1 MSEFTSEKEKLLK
14 NEANARSLGKT
25 KVAYSRRG
33 EENDT
38 LVLRDLSEHTRFDRF
53 GVKGVQE
60 IERIYYVM
68 LNELKKKRENLVKG
82 MRFGGDTRLCEML
95 DGLSEEDLEGMRAAL
110 EKTDDQTR
118 VVIKDFSGYYKLE
131 LLRFSEEKLMNGI
144 YFFTEE
150 VVKLV
155 KHINT
160 VFKFSDSECLQ
171 LKDDLEKYKDDFF
184 F

>member
-1 MSEFTSEKEKLLK
+1 M
-14 NEANARSLGKT
+14 
-25 KVAYSRRG
+25 AYSRRG
-33 EENDT
+33 EKNDT
-38 LVLRDLSEHTRFDRF
+38 LVLRDLYEHTRFDRF

-68 LNELKKKRENLVKG
+68 LNELKEKREYLVKG

-95 DGLSEEDLEGMRAAL
+95 DGLSEEDLEGLRAAL
-110 EKTDDQTR
+110 EKTDDKTR
-118 VVIKDFSGYYKLE
+118 VEIKDFNGYYKLE
-131 LLRFSEEKLMNGI
+131 LLRFSEGKLMNGI

-150 VVKLV
+150 AMKLV

>member
-1 MSEFTSEKEKLLK
+1 
-14 NEANARSLGKT
+14 
-25 KVAYSRRG
+25 
-33 EENDT
+33 
-38 LVLRDLSEHTRFDRF
+38 
-53 GVKGVQE
+53 
-60 IERIYYVM
+60 
-68 LNELKKKRENLVKG
+68 
-82 MRFGGDTRLCEML
+82 
-95 DGLSEEDLEGMRAAL
+95 MRAAL

-118 VVIKDFSGYYKLE
+118 VVIKDFSGYYKLK